1 MPAVKTAI
9 SMDERLFARVEKA
22 AAEMAIPRSQLV
34 ALAVAEFLERRQG
47 ESLTRAINEALI
59 DYVTTPEEEEAN
71 QRRREFMRERMR
83 RRLED
88 DKW

>member
-71 QRRREFMRERMR
+71 QRRREFMRERMH

-88 DKW
+88 DEW